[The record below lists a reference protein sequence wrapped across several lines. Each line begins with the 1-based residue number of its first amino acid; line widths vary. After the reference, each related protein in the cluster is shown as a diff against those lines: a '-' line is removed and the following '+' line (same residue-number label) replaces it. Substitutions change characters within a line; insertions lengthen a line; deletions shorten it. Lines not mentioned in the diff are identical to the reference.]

1 MKVMANSLLSFGE
14 YSIVSNF
21 VNFNS
26 ILESLVVILII
37 CGVNTIIIPCLN
49 WIFNKIISF
58 IKSKQKTK
66 ENDGEIADLLL
77 KATTDVKTEIMNQ
90 LENKLKEFLNHNVE
104 DVLIV
109 IDDKSKNNQNKE
121 DNKNVGEHLTE
132 STATETN
139 TGSATTG
146 TTDGTVCADEQPT
159 STTSGNT
166 TTCTTNQQPTQPIW

>member
-37 CGVNTIIIPCLN
+37 CGVNTIIIPCLT
-49 WIFNKIISF
+49 WLFNKVINLF
-58 IKSKQKTK
+58 KSWQKTK
-66 ENDGEIADLLL
+66 ENDGEIADLLV
-77 KATTDVKTEIMNQ
+77 KATSEVKTEIINQ
-90 LENKLKEFLNHNVE
+90 LEDKLKEFLNNNVGE
-104 DVLIV
+104 TLII

-121 DNKNVGEHLTE
+121 VNKNVGEHLTE
-132 STATETN
+132 SIATETN

-146 TTDGTVCADEQPT
+146 TTDGTSCADEQPT
-159 STTSGNT
+159 NPTSGNT

>member
-26 ILESLVVILII
+26 ILESLVVIFII
-37 CGVNTIIIPCLN
+37 CGVNTIIIPCLT
-49 WIFNKIISF
+49 WLFNKVINLF
-58 IKSKQKTK
+58 KSWQKTK
-66 ENDGEIADLLL
+66 ENDGEIADLLV

-90 LENKLKEFLNHNVE
+90 LESKLKEFLNHNVE

-121 DNKNVGEHLTE
+121 ENKNVGEHLTE
-132 STATETN
+132 STAIETN

-146 TTDGTVCADEQPT
+146 TTDGTSCADEQST
-159 STTSGNT
+159 SATSGNT
-166 TTCTTNQQPTQPIW
+166 TTCASNQQPTQPIW